1 MLAIIY
7 YINAALGLCAAV
19 LMALAGM
26 PLPCFVF
33 CAYAILCI
41 IIGTACLED

>member
-1 MLAIIY
+1 MLSILFYANATVATFSSIIM
-7 YINAALGLCAAV
+7 GF
-19 LMALAGM
+19 AGM

-33 CAYAILCI
+33 CAYATMCI